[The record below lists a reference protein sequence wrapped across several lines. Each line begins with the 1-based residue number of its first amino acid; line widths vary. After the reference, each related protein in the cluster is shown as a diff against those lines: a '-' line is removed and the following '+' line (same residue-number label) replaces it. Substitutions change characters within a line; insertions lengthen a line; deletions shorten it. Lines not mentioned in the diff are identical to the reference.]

1 MSTPISDATFA
12 KVHQMQ
18 ANLGVAMM
26 AAMES
31 AMEGMGRAMG
41 EVMHGVG
48 EAIGEALGG
57 ETVKRDAAQREPTPP
72 APSPWIERIKNVRR
86 GMKEDAAAMN
96 AMRAVMTEADGA
108 RVLALPAKHIPDLPT
123 PAANMTDAQIVTL
136 IEAGERGHEGM
147 KALMGE
153 FMEIGGEI
161 RARMG

>member
-12 KVHQMQ
+12 QVHQMQ
-18 ANLGVAMM
+18 ANLGIVMM
-26 AAMES
+26 ASMEA

-41 EVMHGVG
+41 DVMQGVG
-48 EAIGEALGG
+48 EAIGAALGG
-57 ETVKRDAAQREPTPP
+57 EPADREAARSTPP
-72 APSPWIERIKNVRR
+72 APPMWAERIAKVRA
-86 GMKEDAAAMN
+86 GMKEDADAMN

-123 PAANMTDAQIVTL
+123 PAAPMTDAQIVTL

-147 KALMGE
+147 KALMAE

-161 RARMG
+161 RGRIQG